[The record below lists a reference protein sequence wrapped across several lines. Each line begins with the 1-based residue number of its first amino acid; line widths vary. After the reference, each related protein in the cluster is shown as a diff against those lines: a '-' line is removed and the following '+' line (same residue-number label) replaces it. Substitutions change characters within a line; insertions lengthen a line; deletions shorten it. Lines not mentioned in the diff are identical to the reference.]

1 MDQLLNACSECNN
14 IGVTL
19 LLGGR
24 YRDAL
29 ITFKT
34 AALILQPVST
44 LTTPNESISDLDWQ
58 TFQRVQ
64 DAQNRLASFL
74 SASKAD
80 DDYLGHNMYALAGPI
95 RINKPSKADPFS
107 CVHWCSTI
115 IFNMALAYQLEQ
127 TVPCVQK
134 ALVLMESA
142 LSLIGGCDADITS
155 PSAMAVAA
163 ACLNN
168 CGVIHHG
175 IGDYRKSRKCLEAL
189 SAFIFPSAAS
199 TLPPILLGR
208 DEDYEWAAITHH
220 RLILNT
226 IFLTEPTIAGA
237 A

>member
-14 IGVTL
+14 IGVAL

-24 YRDAL
+24 FRDAL
-29 ITFKT
+29 YTFKA

-44 LTTPNESISDLDWQ
+44 LTTPDESISDLDCQ
-58 TFQRVQ
+58 NLQRVQ
-64 DAQNRLASFL
+64 DAQNRLACFL
-74 SASKAD
+74 SAPKTDS
-80 DDYLGHNMYALAGPI
+80 DYLGHTMYALAGPI
-95 RINKPSKADPFS
+95 RIKKPSSADPLS

-115 IFNMALAYQLEQ
+115 IFNMAVTYQLEQ
-127 TVPCVQK
+127 TVTCVQK
-134 ALVLMESA
+134 ALLLMESA

-155 PSAMAVAA
+155 PSAIAVAA

-168 CGVIHHG
+168 CAVIHHC

-208 DEDYEWAAITHH
+208 DEDDEWVAITHH